1 MHSSHSRLA
10 SSLLPSLPP
19 ASLSLSVRPSR
30 FRPPPPL
37 FYSALTAVVV
47 VRPSLAVGVISV
59 TATEA
64 AATSSV
70 RPSTAFSLRAPTS
83 ASSSSSSSSR
93 TLSLNLI
100 KEHSNPPEDCHS
112 CDLCTCLAASFYF
125 LLSFPLP
132 SAPLYF
138 TPTTSAFLF
147 LIPSCFF
154 ET

>member
-1 MHSSHSRLA
+1 MHSLHSRLA

-19 ASLSLSVRPSR
+19 SLQPHSASPSVRRAFARRRRSFTLHSPPSSSFASR
-30 FRPPPPL
+30 GRCHFRHRDRGGR
-37 FYSALTAVVV
+37 YV
-47 VRPSLAVGVISV
+47 
-59 TATEA
+59 
-64 AATSSV
+64 V
-70 RPSTAFSLRAPTS
+70 RPSTAFSLRAPSS
-83 ASSSSSSSSR
+83 ASSSSSSSR

-125 LLSFPLP
+125 LLSFPLT

-147 LIPSCFF
+147 LIPPCLF
-154 ET
+154 EI